1 MIWQGIKFQNRYSKS
16 LLIFV
21 FAFLCSGDFYSQNK
35 TAKRLMADVSNA
47 LDNSKYDLV
56 EKKLDTLLSIAKE
69 TNSNQLMAEYYNLH
83 GTLNNDQSKVKDA
96 IYDYSKAIELY
107 DAEKNQYSI
116 AGAYINIGTIYG
128 DLGEHKKSLS
138 YYFKAMKIYEK
149 GKKDSNLG
157 ILYNNIGNSYQKQQ
171 QYSNSN
177 FYLQQAFKVAQSTGD
192 SMLAAMSTHNL
203 GVNYSGNKN
212 YDSAIVYYSNSLS
225 YIKYYEEGMGH
236 ILNYQQIGEAY
247 YSLGKLNE
255 AEQNLLKAIR
265 ISKQIGYSSG
275 VEDIYDLLS
284 KVYEAKSDYKKALD
298 YNKIYT
304 QLKDS
309 LSSEAIKTG
318 IIKAQYETEMQQQK
332 KMQEQEQKSRDLISQ
347 AKIDSQKKII
357 MASLIALAIVLVLVV
372 FVLRGYNA
380 KRKANLIISKQKEI
394 VELKQKEILS
404 SIYYAKRIQNALLTS
419 ENYFKKRLE
428 DFFILYKPKDI
439 VSGDFYWALEHKELF
454 YLIVADCTGH
464 GVPGAF
470 MSLLNISILNELI
483 IEKGIVR
490 PDLILNEARKEIIR
504 SLNPEGGDESKDGMD
519 CILCAFDFKNN
530 KLQYACANNSFFL
543 KRGEELII
551 SATDKM
557 PVGLSHDNEKP
568 FTLHELNF
576 VKNDMLF
583 LITDG
588 YADQFG
594 GPKGKKFK
602 YKQLQD
608 VLLRIGNLDTETQ
621 KKELNNEFENWKGQL
636 EQVDDV
642 CVIGIRV

>member
-1 MIWQGIKFQNRYSKS
+1 MI
-16 LLIFV
+16 V
-21 FAFLCSGDFYSQNK
+21 FLFARGSYSQNTK
-35 TAKRLMADVSNA
+35 AQRILQDVSDL

-56 EKKLDTLLSIAKE
+56 EKKLDTLLVIAKE
-69 TNSNQLMAEYYNLH
+69 EKMDTLLAEYYNLH
-83 GTLNNDQSKVKDA
+83 GTLNKDQSKIKEA
-96 IYDYSKAIELY
+96 IYDYSKAVELY
-107 DAEKNQYSI
+107 EILKIPNSM
-116 AGAYINIGTIYG
+116 AGTYINIGTIYNS
-128 DLGEHKKSLS
+128 LGEYKKALS
-138 YYFKAMKIYEK
+138 YYFKAMKIYQAGVK
-149 GKKDSNLG
+149 SSNVG
-157 ILYNNIGNSYQKQQ
+157 ILYNNIGTSYQKQQ
-171 QYSNSN
+171 QYSSSN
-177 FYLQQAFKVAQSTGD
+177 IYLQKAFKIAQATGD

-203 GVNYSGNKN
+203 GINYSESKN
-212 YDSAIVYYSNSLS
+212 YDTAIVYYNNSLN
-225 YIKYYEEGMGH
+225 YIKNYSEGQGH
-236 ILNYQQIGEAY
+236 IFNCKQLGEAY
-247 YSLGKLNE
+247 YHLNKLDK
-255 AEQNLLKAIR
+255 AEENLLRAVR
-265 ISKQIGYSSG
+265 ISNEIGYSSG
-275 VEDIYDLLS
+275 IEDIYDLLS
-284 KVYEAKSDYKKALD
+284 DVYEAKKDYKKALV
-298 YNKIYT
+298 YNRIYT

-318 IIKAQYETEMQQQK
+318 IIKAQYETEMRQQK
-332 KMQEQEQKSRDLISQ
+332 KMQDQEQKNRDLISQ

-357 MASLIALAIVLVLVV
+357 MASLIALAVVLVLVI

-419 ENYFKKRLE
+419 ENYFRKRLE

-439 VSGDFYWALEHKELF
+439 VSGDFYWGLEHKGLF

-483 IEKGIVR
+483 IEKGIST
-490 PDLILNEARKEIIR
+490 PDQILNEARKEIIR

-519 CILCAFDFKNN
+519 CILCAFDFKKS

-543 KRGEELII
+543 KRGDELII
-551 SATDKM
+551 SETDKM
-557 PVGLSHDNEKP
+557 PVGLSHDNEKS
-568 FTLHELNF
+568 FTLHEMEIR
-576 VKNDMLF
+576 KNDVLF

-602 YKQLQD
+602 YKQLQE
-608 VLLRIGNLDTETQ
+608 VLLRIGNSDIELQ
-621 KKELNNEFENWKGQL
+621 KKELNSEFENWKGQL

-642 CVIGIRV
+642 CVIGIKI